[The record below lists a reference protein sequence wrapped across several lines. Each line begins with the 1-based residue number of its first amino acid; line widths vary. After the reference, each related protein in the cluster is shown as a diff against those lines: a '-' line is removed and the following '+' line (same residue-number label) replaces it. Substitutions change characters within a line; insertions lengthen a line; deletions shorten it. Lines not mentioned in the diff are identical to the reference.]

1 LLGGEN
7 VSTEKNKEVIRRF
20 VEEVWNRRNVVIAE
34 EIETRDCI
42 LHDTLWGDIV
52 GLPALLQWWET
63 VVFPAFSNFTMTVDD
78 LFAEGDRVAH
88 FWTCNA
94 DHTGP
99 MMGMPP
105 TGKHVTWSG
114 MTIYRMSDG
123 KIAELWM
130 RQDHLGV
137 VQQLGLVPQF

>member
-1 LLGGEN
+1 M
-7 VSTEKNKEVIRRF
+7 STQQNKEAIHRF
-20 VEEVWNRRNVVIAE
+20 ADEVWTKRNVAVAGKVMTE
-34 EIETRDCI
+34 DCV

-52 GLPALLQWWET
+52 GLQALLQWWES
-63 VVFPAFSNFTMTVDD
+63 VVFVAFSNFTMSIDD

-99 MMGMPP
+99 MMNMPP
-105 TGKHVTWSG
+105 SGKHLKWTG
-114 MTIYRMSDG
+114 ITIYRMDDG

-137 VQQLGLVPQF
+137 VQQLGLVPTF